1 MKHLLSKLAD
11 LNGSFY
17 IDSETAPILIGGIA
31 LAAVVIAI
39 AFL

>member
-1 MKHLLSKLAD
+1 MKTLLSKFSD
-11 LNGSFY
+11 LNGSIY

-31 LAAVVIAI
+31 LAFVVIAI